1 MTPPSPFTRIV
12 QMLSALLGG
21 VWAKLF
27 LSRNETAALQEVMA
41 GLKAFDALFARWKAG
56 TLVIPPPT
64 ATNAPA
70 PRESAV
76 RAPRFPATLS
86 MTFEP
91 TLPAVSLARSLS
103 IVIRAPLPMLL
114 RLIVFTL
121 PSEEIVPPA
130 FRSMPEA
137 ANVPTAPVPF
147 PARCMITFLTVVP
160 ATFPPRLV
168 IEN

>member
-64 ATNAPA
+64 EVEVEYVETKPRKTPA
-70 PRESAV
+70 RPRTRGP
-76 RAPRFPATLS
+76 RASRKRVPA
-86 MTFEP
+86 EP
-91 TLPAVSLARSLS
+91 PARRR
-103 IVIRAPLPMLL
+103 VIRTRPVNWAVIPR
-114 RLIVFTL
+114 RLG
-121 PSEEIVPPA
+121 PSGTRRKITVPRA
-130 FRSMPEA
+130 DEWSG
-137 ANVPTAPVPF
+137 
-147 PARCMITFLTVVP
+147 
-160 ATFPPRLV
+160 
-168 IEN
+168 